1 MADEGIKLLRLV
13 DKLAEELE
21 NKEIGHCMRVD
32 HLTREESERACL
44 QLRQKGLAG
53 AQTHVL
59 VSEGDKEIHIASDRA
74 VELRNR
80 KQFTLCLFIPA
91 DVLDPAISSLG
102 NAFAPF
108 DIDGFLKQLAKELR
122 QQIPS
127 ELRNFI
133 QTARELLIGTSAV
146 PIEDEIS
153 YYEAVLKEST
163 LEKAGEEL
171 WRIGLV
177 PDLNIGDDFHNRLQL
192 NRKCVN
198 LLARPSRPQ
207 TSVAERI
214 ESLGL
219 KPNTIQP
226 DLLNFLQGRTL
237 QSDSSWLKEMLNPG
251 YRDKLTFENWEF
263 PAVERSDLERIEL
276 DPFIDDDDQV
286 VKNCRL
292 KQPEGPGTELSA
304 ECGPRKYIQ
313 VKWMTEPKTP
323 TDVARWRVRLVPDRD
338 YYDADVVGG
347 ELPEVSV
354 NSRSRSAKIPMDID
368 LEGIEVLKVQVRVT
382 ALDEVGAEICE
393 VDTQEPIEGLSI
405 GFWLEKAG
413 VDIEE
418 EQTTRKAT
426 VRSLPDACLDAVIK
440 LKRDEEVL
448 DVKPQ
453 PIEPE
458 SLTYYPFLFNRR
470 YLYRIAVSPF
480 LLKLQE
486 KCLDRPE
493 TGGRFTIQTSGVDVL
508 TEKDFDFKP
517 IEVGEPF
524 AQEWEAFLK
533 AREQCFR
540 AIRSP
545 AQQTS
550 CGLIEACLLGQ
561 LGGDRGSKL
570 QNAIIHY
577 AQTYLNF
584 LIAALTMCQ
593 GAGNEIASYLE
604 AIADS
609 LQIDTVHFD
618 LDRGGERTQCTL
630 ILPTHPLRLLWYLA
644 YSDLIGEWVTQLL
657 NLKPNQRRKTLNQKA
672 VEMLQPVNLPAFI
685 PQEAGRSHAFVANLS
700 FFYGLA
706 FSPDTK
712 DPDSLIGE
720 VARLIG
726 YDPQDYST
734 ITISPDVVAGEI
746 EDYLALHDYT
756 DCLRL
761 SVVNPGS
768 GGFVR
773 KLGNQ
778 LIKMKDAEEDAS
790 SKPPRRLDI
799 VAYSTESSQY
809 PAPGLDQ
816 LFRSVHEMGIKR
828 GFHLAPQMQMARCQL
843 AEGGLSHLP
852 GGDAHLSLCIDQF
865 LPKIALVAADTIED
879 SASVYGL
886 LNQFQS
892 NFESTDTQAIW
903 TRMVSFP
910 KESRREPHP
919 VRPLYTNRLTELH
932 QAFLNLTAAVH
943 GWGNHI
949 NKVPAICLHLYPEQR
964 RILSQVHDHS
974 DWVLTLDRNL
984 GIEYFDSPKD
994 TYLASEANRYLID
1007 HTPEFIEGVGHRL
1020 FVTTAWQEEI
1030 SDILRRALEELNLN
1044 PHPDCVAN
1052 LLNTLKA
1059 LSGRLAL
1066 RLIGDEK
1073 RAKEAIGLAVV
1084 VEYMR
1089 TQRELEN
1096 TILIPLDAHLALF
1109 QQRDTK
1115 IVATKERCDLLAIDI
1130 SSRTFRCRFIEVKYR
1145 QSEMEEPQQEILDRI
1160 VDQIENTKE
1169 NLREL
1174 FFPSERRLDQSLYR
1188 CQFAALLRF
1197 YLDRAKRHG
1206 WITSNEAH
1214 GILQNIGR
1222 LEGAYPDMQA
1232 TGIGYIVSPNA
1243 APQSSRDYRDTR
1255 IQIISGEDINQYTQ
1269 FATRS
1274 RDQAKHESPQPSST
1288 PVTSTSPDT
1297 ETSTEIEPEEAS
1309 RKIDEVESSKDDAGL
1324 PDAMGYTKEV
1334 AISSRD
1340 PFSQPSPESIEVA
1353 LGQRQDTGAPLI
1365 WKGSVEGSPHLFIL
1379 GSTGTGKSTTVRHL
1393 LSEVTQQGL
1402 PSFVIDFHGD
1412 FANPETP
1419 FVRRFSPTVIDA
1431 SEGLPFSPLESLS
1444 PQEASQRDILTNSLE
1459 VAEIIGYVCELG
1471 EIQRDVVY
1479 EAIRD
1484 VLTAAEIKSSGQEK
1498 RPPDLSAVFEHL
1510 KGLEQDR
1517 HRGVKN
1523 TVARCRPLFEFGLFC
1538 ESEKT
1543 IRFKDLIQ
1551 RPTVI
1556 TLNHLGTDTLQLA
1569 AGAFILRRLYKEM
1582 FLWGESDRLRLMIV
1596 LDEAHRLAKD
1606 ASLPKLMKEGRK
1618 FGIGLVVASQGIR
1631 DFHAAVLEN
1640 AGTKLLFRT
1649 NFPDSKKA
1657 AQLLRARENLGDF
1670 AKRLENLPVGSALTQ
1685 TTEMAY
1691 CSLTQMFAG

>member
-1 MADEGIKLLRLV
+1 MADEGIKLSRLV

-53 AQTHVL
+53 NQTYVL
-59 VSEGDKEIHIASDRA
+59 VSEGDKEIHIASDHA

-80 KQFTLCLFIPA
+80 KQCKLCLFIPA

-133 QTARELLIGTSAV
+133 QTARGLLIGTSSV

-153 YYEAVLKEST
+153 YYETVLKEPT

-177 PDLNIGDDFHNRLQL
+177 PDLNIGDDFHSRLQL

-263 PAVERSDLERIEL
+263 PAVEPSDLERIEL
-276 DPFIDDDDQV
+276 DPFIDDDGR
-286 VKNCRL
+286 KTAYCRL
-292 KQPEGPGTELSA
+292 KQPEPGTELSA

-313 VKWMTEPKTP
+313 VKWTTEPKTP
-323 TDVARWRVRLVPDRD
+323 TDVARWRVRLIPDRD

-368 LEGIEVLKVQVRVT
+368 LEGIEVSKVQVRVA

-393 VDTQEPIEGLSI
+393 MNTQEPIEGLSI
-405 GFWLEKAG
+405 GFWLEEAQ

-418 EQTTRKAT
+418 EQTTRKVT
-426 VRSLPDACLDAVIK
+426 VHSLPYACLDAAIK

-448 DVKPQ
+448 DIKPQ
-453 PIEPE
+453 PIEEE

-470 YLYRIAVSPF
+470 YLYRVAVSPF
-480 LLKLQE
+480 LQTLQE

-493 TGGRFTIQTSGVDVL
+493 TGGRFTIQTSGIDVL
-508 TEKDFDFKP
+508 TENDFDVKP
-517 IEVGEPF
+517 LEVGEPF

-550 CGLIEACLLGQ
+550 CGLVEACLLGQ

-584 LIAALTMCQ
+584 LTATLTTCQ

-604 AIADS
+604 AIANS

-644 YSDLIGEWVTQLL
+644 YSDLIGEWITQLL
-657 NLKPNQRRKTLNQKA
+657 NLSPNQRRKALNQEA
-672 VEMLQPVNLPAFI
+672 VKMLQPVNLPAFI

-734 ITISPDVVAGEI
+734 ITISPEVVTGEI
-746 EDYLALHDYT
+746 EDYLALHAYT

-799 VAYSTESSQY
+799 VAYSTESAQY

-816 LFRSVHEMGIKR
+816 LFRSVYEMGIKR

-843 AEGGLSHLP
+843 DEGGLSHLP

-865 LPKIALVAADTIED
+865 LPEITLVAANTIED

-886 LNQFQS
+886 LCQFQS
-892 NFESTDTQAIW
+892 NFESTDTEAIW
-903 TRMVSFP
+903 TRVVNFP
-910 KESRREPHP
+910 KENRREPHP
-919 VRPLYTNRLTELH
+919 VRPLYTTRLTELH
-932 QAFLNLTAAVH
+932 QVYLHLTAAVH
-943 GWGNHI
+943 GWGSHAD
-949 NKVPAICLHLYPEQR
+949 KVPAICLRLDPDRR
-964 RILSQVHDHS
+964 RILSQVHNHS
-974 DWVLTLDRNL
+974 DWVLTLDRHL

-994 TYLASEANRYLID
+994 NYLAAEANRYLID

-1020 FVTTAWQEEI
+1020 FVTTAWQDEVG
-1030 SDILRRALEELNLN
+1030 DILRRGLEELNLE
-1044 PHPDCVAN
+1044 PHPDCVAT

-1066 RLIGDEK
+1066 RLIGNEK

-1084 VEYMR
+1084 VEYMKTR
-1089 TQRELEN
+1089 GELEN
-1096 TILIPLDAHLALF
+1096 TILIPLDAHLGLF
-1109 QQRDTK
+1109 QPRSDF
-1115 IVATKERCDLLAIDI
+1115 IVVTGERCDLLAVDI
-1130 SSRTFRCRFIEVKYR
+1130 SARSVRCRFIEVKYR
-1145 QSEMEEPQQEILDRI
+1145 QNEMEEPHQELLDRI
-1160 VDQIENTKE
+1160 VDQIEHTAE
-1169 NLREL
+1169 NFRQF
-1174 FFPSERRLDQSLYR
+1174 FFPSERRLDQALYR

-1197 YLDRAKRHG
+1197 YLDRANRHG
-1206 WITSNEAH
+1206 WITSNEAY

-1232 TGIGYIVSPNA
+1232 KGMGYIVSPNA
-1243 APQSSRDYRDTR
+1243 EPQSPIDYRDVS
-1255 IQIISGEDINQYTQ
+1255 IQMISGTDIDQYTQ

-1274 RDQAKHESPQPSST
+1274 RERTETRGAP
-1288 PVTSTSPDT
+1288 PDT
-1297 ETSTEIEPEEAS
+1297 EISIEGKPQETSTTP
-1309 RKIDEVESSKDDAGL
+1309 DDAGGTEERIEK
-1324 PDAMGYTKEV
+1324 PDSTTNEKTKEL
-1334 AISSRD
+1334 SSPGGEAFPREL
-1340 PFSQPSPESIEVA
+1340 PETIEVV
-1353 LGQRQDTGAPLI
+1353 LGERQDTGDNLI
-1365 WKGSVEGSPHLFIL
+1365 WKGSVKGSPHLFIL
-1379 GSTGTGKSTTVRHL
+1379 GSTGAGKSTTVQWL
-1393 LSEVTQQGL
+1393 LSNLTRQGL
-1402 PSFVIDFHGD
+1402 PSLIIDFHGD
-1412 FANPETP
+1412 FAKPETP
-1419 FVRRFSPTVIDA
+1419 FMKEFAPVVIDA
-1431 SEGLPFSPLESLS
+1431 AEGLPFSPLETF
-1444 PQEASQRDILTNSLE
+1444 ASQKASARDILTNSFE
-1459 VAEIIGYVCELG
+1459 VAEIISYVCGLG
-1471 EIQRDVVY
+1471 EIQRDLVY

-1484 VLTAAEIKSSGQEK
+1484 VLTITGIESPGQAEK
-1498 RPPDLSAVFEHL
+1498 PPALSTVFERL
-1510 KGLEQDR
+1510 RRLEQE
-1517 HRGVKN
+1517 HRSGVKN
-1523 TVARCRPLFEFGLFC
+1523 TVARCRPLFEFGLFR
-1538 ESEKT
+1538 ESET
-1543 IRFKDLIQ
+1543 PIRFQELISQ
-1551 RPTVI
+1551 PTVI
-1556 TLNHLGTDTLQLA
+1556 ALNHFSMEVLQLA

-1582 FLWGESDRLRLMIV
+1582 FLWGESDRLRLMVV

-1606 ASLPKLMKEGRK
+1606 ISLPKLMKEGRK
-1618 FGIGLVVASQGIR
+1618 FGIGLVVASQGIG
-1631 DFHAAVLEN
+1631 DFHDAVLEN

-1649 NFPDSKKA
+1649 NYPDSKKA
-1657 AQLLRARENLGDF
+1657 AQLLRAPERLGDL
-1670 AKRLENLPVGSALTQ
+1670 AKRLENLPVGSAIAQ
-1685 TTEMAY
+1685 TPEMKR
-1691 CSLTQMFAG
+1691 CSLAHMFAG